1 MTFYSDPQLRII
13 DFDITLSPQQEV
25 KFGDTKEGMFAMR
38 LAAPLEE
45 EQPKDIAEPKR
56 TGKMVNAQ
64 NKSGE
69 KNVWGKRSE
78 WVDYSGQIDGAAG
91 RRRGVRS
98 PVELRAIPPTGTR
111 APTDCWRPTFS
122 ACTISSAT
130 PRATPA

>member
-1 MTFYSDPQLRII
+1 MTFYSDPQMRII

-45 EQPKDIAEPKR
+45 EQPKDVAEPKR

-78 WVDYSGQIDGAAG
+78 WLDYSGKIDGARWASRSSIT
-91 RRRGVRS
+91 RRI
-98 PVELRAIPPTGTR
+98 RALPPTGTR
-111 APTDCWRPTFS
+111 APTACWRPTFS
-122 ACTISSAT
+122 ACTISNAT